1 MPTKKRTSKKQSLP
15 KFTLKIIG
23 LVLLGFIALL
33 AAIVIVIKIERH
45 LWEKQQIKKEDAIFS
60 QMESFV
66 NNAKARL
73 EQEIPEGKWEIE
85 KYCDKPGSKGTIS
98 EYNYGCYFKTIS
110 TAGLPNKD
118 KLISKAHEIMN
129 NPRAYKST
137 HSAAITMIDLAGNNT
152 LRGCTFIV
160 WEKDRL
166 HEASIGCFDTT
177 LVLRYPQRY

>member
-1 MPTKKRTSKKQSLP
+1 MATKKRTSKKQSLP

-98 EYNYGCYFKTIS
+98 EYNYGCDFSVGSKAS
-110 TAGLPNKD
+110 FADRD
-118 KLISKAHEIMN
+118 KLIAVAHKIMN
-129 NPRAYKST
+129 NPKSFTGMDPTELIISPKGERPVARCAFYIWEESGVNRASVSCG
-137 HSAAITMIDLAGNNT
+137 H
-152 LRGCTFIV
+152 
-160 WEKDRL
+160 
-166 HEASIGCFDTT
+166 TT
-177 LVLRYPQRY
+177 LLLRYPLRR